1 MECYFLKQIQN
12 TGNLIIKKFRCFNPT
27 GQTATTSR
35 CQDPRQQQRGS
46 ADPPH
51 RCRKSWRTRDGGLQ
65 PPGPTLCSLRPH
77 VGSSRLG
84 KKTIIFFYSY
94 LNKYEKKQWQKKLA
108 HIFFIST
115 DERRGVGRRGG
126 HRGGENSFFRVSNSK
141 KRFLN
146 IWQK

>member
-84 KKTIIFFYSY
+84 KKNNYFF
-94 LNKYEKKQWQKKLA
+94 LLLFEQIWKKAMTKKTCTY
-108 HIFFIST
+108 FFHFYRWKTRRRSTRGAPGRGKFVFSCKQFKKKIS
-115 DERRGVGRRGG
+115 
-126 HRGGENSFFRVSNSK
+126 
-141 KRFLN
+141 
-146 IWQK
+146 